1 MSEDYIGLD
10 DLKNSI
16 APMTSDDWV
25 QRFIAEYAQLVTR
38 INSLLEILFESEE
51 DRIAFNCPVGLLDMQ
66 YEAMDEY
73 KKILEIRA
81 DIYGIDLE
89 KEIEKLNR

>member
-1 MSEDYIGLD
+1 MSEDFIGLD

-38 INSLLEILFESEE
+38 IGRLLDILWS
-51 DRIAFNCPVGLLDMQ
+51 DNADQLNCPSDILDMQ
-66 YEAMDEY
+66 VDAMAQY
-73 KKILEIRA
+73 RRFLEIRA
-81 DIYGIDLE
+81 ELYGIDLE